1 MDQESVVLEVDPR
14 SVHQAIVQANKDV
27 ESWEKGIV
35 GAGDR
40 MQKSLERMADL
51 LIKVNDKSRSSMER
65 LTQSIEKQAAAY
77 GKTGVDRL
85 VAERDRLIKKLGD
98 EEGMIN
104 RVRAAYEKMIAVE
117 QKKDGGGA
125 EAFGRQIEQM
135 IRDPLN
141 GAKEAAAGLLEKV
154 GTMGASLAVGVGV
167 LTAIAVAGWE
177 AAKSLGEYGTRIR
190 DVELRTG
197 LAAKEVGQF
206 DFAAKAVG
214 QDVTI
219 VERLMRGLSQAAD
232 DTSTQGE
239 KARATM
245 QRLGIDLRTA
255 SGEMKPTSLILSE
268 ISDALN
274 KLPEGVQRD
283 AAAMD
288 MFKRVGVEAIPFL
301 TELNENLREAKA
313 QGFGPT
319 EDDVRRF
326 TEYQR
331 NVAELQTKWDALM
344 RQFKEGLVTTL
355 TISINWVGAGV
366 KWFLNTITPYGDEQ
380 RERQEEADARQI
392 VAAGGIG
399 VHGSRSAHR
408 SLQNQMDQMAAGF
421 MQDKPAIQARI
432 EELRKQQQDLVGN
445 LGWAAYI
452 APTEDE
458 QQRMAKAASIQKDI
472 EQMQYTLEEADKAT
486 RRADLKEGQS
496 YIDRLRSRYF
506 GTHDGIEEA
515 FQQAKKDVERY
526 RKELFEPEHPLT
538 KTEASDLNKK
548 LMEAQGREAR
558 AKASLDAESERKKF
572 LTESQAFIRKGDEAE
587 LDAIGKIYYQRD
599 LLLQQAAKV
608 KATEAEIAAIRKS
621 ADEQTGKV
629 LKDSWEKFEE
639 YDQKLRIDQQNK
651 FLELFLP
658 TKEQLKEWEDV
669 FKAQERIQDID
680 VQAQK
685 EALRRHANAQVKQ
698 AATPEDAYQ
707 IRVDL
712 AVKLA
717 QIEVDRI
724 RREDDNAKRMVMA
737 AEAQK
742 QLYTDLA
749 AAQDE
754 LEEKRAQAAERAA
767 EEAQREFDTIQKEA
781 SGLFHTLLTRPQE
794 FGKQLGNTL
803 REAILKPVTDA
814 FGGMIA
820 TAVQPLVGGIGGM
833 FKGIFGTKD
842 PVKVST
848 DLNTAATAQNSAA
861 VAMLT
866 AVLAGFMGIGMP
878 MFAAPS
884 IPGISGITLPSFSA
898 PAPATRWAG
907 LPKFADGGVT
917 TGPTIVGEA
926 GPEWVIPLKRLHNM
940 GLPPSVN
947 LVGHYGPETTE
958 ALGKATGALMD
969 IALPAGLAALAGPAG
984 ISVGDTLMALLTG
997 AVAAATPPRND
1008 GVMLGVIPIGPP
1020 GAGSYAA
1027 LSDEAKLARIAS
1039 TAQKVQVTTRPGEW
1053 IDIPGDTI
1061 WIGPRQRFAMPGAN
1075 NEVWGEGL
1083 IREVYDPSVPA
1094 RKQRITT
1101 LGIPE
1106 NQRGQGVGQAL
1117 YLAALKH
1124 GPINWEEPFQSL
1136 KITEEA
1142 SQVRAALVRK
1152 GLAERRGDWMV
1163 LTEKAR
1169 RLLGMDEVFS
1179 ASVRGPRDL
1188 EYMRK
1193 PAGSRGVRD
1202 PQSDWYY
1209 KEGGRDD
1216 WGMTHD
1222 MHVASGRKGGL
1233 KSGITRQILMANR
1246 DPELDPSGMYIGP
1259 PVDVPETTHAASM
1272 KLDAL
1277 LGDRF
1282 RNIVWKEVKGVAPG
1296 QGQKVRYGDEML
1308 SLIEAGKRIGKDAS
1322 GLSSW
1327 LKKRF
1332 PGQPFDTID
1341 LKRALDERGWT
1352 GGKLPSYD
1360 SGGSVASTGL
1370 AVVHKGEAVIPQAD
1384 TLKHSIDNLTGA
1396 MNGNATMFRWLL
1408 SSMFGGRTMDYPVA
1422 IPGIGAIQIPMG
1434 SGGASTTFSISG
1446 SGGYAPVSGGSTTAL
1461 APEGGYTPAPWAWSK
1476 TALPASELQRID
1488 QMVGGQGGK
1497 FLSKGVFNQ
1506 KALKDALS
1514 NLKGSVWNEDA
1525 WNAYP
1530 WTTGGVLAGGAQAIA
1545 TSPAAGM
1552 AGVSLALAGL
1562 TGDRRG
1568 TWGGA
1573 MESAAGGALIGDQAG
1588 GPLGAA
1594 AGASFGFEVAM
1605 FEKLFGVES
1614 PQNEAKRL
1622 VKQIY
1627 SINIDNSMARDIVN
1641 IAQQKYAG
1649 HVSIAVRDPDVRKML
1664 MLYSQATGQKFP
1676 LSASTPQSVALA
1688 ESGGR
1693 LYQQATYVNGMPY
1706 TFQSN
1711 LPVLGGYQTGTYPM
1725 PGGAPLS
1732 LQVNV
1737 SGQGAAQFVAGQ
1749 VVTPEFVQAQ
1759 WSSAGASSNGRLQNS
1774 AMIQQPG
1781 LLVS

>member
-1 MDQESVVLEVDPR
+1 MADGLESVVLEVDPR
-14 SVHQAIVQANKDV
+14 SVHNAIVQANKDV

-51 LIKVNDKSRSSMER
+51 LIKVNDKQRSSLER
-65 LTQSIEKQAAAY
+65 LTQAVEKQAAAY
-77 GKTGVDRL
+77 GKTGVGRL

-104 RVRAAYEKMIAVE
+104 RVRGAYEQMIAVE
-117 QKKDGGGA
+117 KAGSSGGGIGGTGLNARYLFFGAKDLMEGRTKFAIA
-125 EAFGRQIEQM
+125 EAANEMMRLQ
-135 IRDPLN
+135 
-141 GAKEAAAGLLEKV
+141 
-154 GTMGASLAVGVGV
+154 GTALAVGG
-167 LTAIAVAGWE
+167 AVAGVTALGF
-177 AAKSLGEYGTRIR
+177 AAYEVVKGLREIR
-190 DVELRTG
+190 EEPEKIGAEFAKLEEPLRTQNDELRSTNAH
-197 LAAKEVGQF
+197 LEETIAKLKNQP
-206 DFAAKAVG
+206 
-214 QDVTI
+214 
-219 VERLMRGLSQAAD
+219 AD
-232 DTSTQGE
+232 TLKTALYD
-239 KARATM
+239 AR
-245 QRLGIDLRTA
+245 
-255 SGEMKPTSLILSE
+255 
-268 ISDALN
+268 
-274 KLPEGVQRD
+274 
-283 AAAMD
+283 
-288 MFKRVGVEAIPFL
+288 VEADKLAESLTKDLDKL
-301 TELNENLREAKA
+301 TELLKKNEVSTWHKILGEAGTSDVANVVQQLSKSQDMLMALFSEAMAKTKNPEDVKRLQADFSRRLKNLYEGAEQDLRQR
-313 QGFGPT
+313 QGQEPGVAWFG
-319 EDDVRRF
+319 
-326 TEYQR
+326 
-331 NVAELQTKWDALM
+331 
-344 RQFKEGLVTTL
+344 
-355 TISINWVGAGV
+355 TILSSIGAGV
-366 KWFLNTITPYGDEQ
+366 PNIVYQDT
-380 RERQEEADARQI
+380 AARQ
-392 VAAGGIG
+392 
-399 VHGSRSAHR
+399 R
-408 SLQNQMDQMAAGF
+408 
-421 MQDKPAIQARI
+421 
-432 EELRKQQQDLVGN
+432 
-445 LGWAAYI
+445 
-452 APTEDE
+452 T
-458 QQRMAKAASIQKDI
+458 
-472 EQMQYTLEEADKAT
+472 
-486 RRADLKEGQS
+486 LKETLSSLDELLGMAQERITGS
-496 YIDRLRSRYF
+496 NLKPEKDRLEGLR
-506 GTHDGIEEA
+506 D
-515 FQQAKKDVERY
+515 QAKK
-526 RKELFEPEHPLT
+526 
-538 KTEASDLNKK
+538 
-548 LMEAQGREAR
+548 AQE
-558 AKASLDAESERKKF
+558 ERKKF
-572 LTESQAFIRKGDEAE
+572 ETEAASFVKRGDESE
-587 LDAIGKIYYQRD
+587 LDAIGKIYYERD
-599 LLLQQAAKV
+599 QLLKQAEKLKGV
-608 KATEAEIAAIRKS
+608 EAEIAAIRKS
-621 ADEQTGKV
+621 ADEQAGKV

-639 YDQKLRIDQQNK
+639 YDQKRRLDQQKK

-685 EALRRHANAQVKQ
+685 EALRRHGNAQVKQ

-833 FKGIFGTKD
+833 FKGMFGTKD

-926 GPEWVIPLKRLHNM
+926 GPELVIPLKRLQNM

-958 ALGKATGALMD
+958 ALGKATGALMS
-969 IALPAGLAALAGPAG
+969 IALPAGLAALGGPAG

-997 AVAAATPPRND
+997 GVAAATPPRND

-1020 GAGSYAA
+1020 GAGGYAA

-1039 TAQKVQVTTRPGEW
+1039 IAKKVQVTTRPGEW

-1094 RKQRITT
+1094 SKQRITT

-1169 RLLGMDEVFS
+1169 RLLGMDDALS

-1188 EYMRK
+1188 EYMAK
-1193 PAGSRGVRD
+1193 PKGPRGVRD

-1222 MHVASGRKGGL
+1222 MHVSSGRKGGI
-1233 KSGITRQILMANR
+1233 KSGITRQIQMANR

-1259 PVDVPETTHAASM
+1259 PVDVPETTHDASM

-1322 GLSSW
+1322 GISSW
-1327 LKKRF
+1327 LKRRF
-1332 PGQPFDTID
+1332 PGQPFNTID

-1396 MNGNATMFRWLL
+1396 MNGNTTMFRWLL
-1408 SSMFGGRTMDYPVA
+1408 SSMFGGRTMAYPVA
-1422 IPGIGAIQIPMG
+1422 IPGVGTIQIPMG
-1434 SGGASTTFSISG
+1434 GGGGSTTFSISG
-1446 SGGYAPVSGGSTTAL
+1446 GGGYTPVSGGSTTAL

-1476 TALPASELQRID
+1476 TGLPNSELQRID

-1497 FLSKGVFNQ
+1497 FLSKGVFSQ

-1573 MESAAGGALIGDQAG
+1573 MESAAGGALIGDQVG

-1641 IAQQKYAG
+1641 VAQQKYAG

-1676 LSASTPQSVALA
+1676 LSASTPQSAALA

>member
-14 SVHQAIVQANKDV
+14 SIHQAIVQANKDV
-27 ESWEKGIV
+27 EGWEKGIV

-51 LIKVNDKSRSSMER
+51 LVKVNDKSRNSMER
-65 LTQSIEKQAAAY
+65 LTQAVEKQAAAY
-77 GKTGVDRL
+77 GRTGVDRL

-98 EEGMIN
+98 EEGMVN
-104 RVRAAYEKMIAVE
+104 RVRAAYEKMIAAE

-154 GTMGASLAVGVGV
+154 GTMGAALGAGLGV
-167 LTAIAVAGWE
+167 LTAIAAAGWE

-206 DFAAKAVG
+206 AFAAKAVG
-214 QDVTI
+214 QDVEI

-245 QRLGIDLRTA
+245 QRLGIDLRT
-255 SGEMKPTSLILSE
+255 SMGEMKPTSLLLTE

-288 MFKRVGVEAIPFL
+288 LFKRVGIEAIPFL
-301 TELNENLREAKA
+301 TELNENLKEAKA

-319 EDDVRRF
+319 EDDIRRF
-326 TEYQR
+326 TEYQHD
-331 NVAELQTKWDALM
+331 VAELQTKWDALM
-344 RQFKEGLVTTL
+344 RKFKEGLVTTL

-366 KWFLNTITPYGDEQ
+366 KWFLNNITPYGDEQ
-380 RERQEEADARQI
+380 RERQEEEDARQ
-392 VAAGGIG
+392 VAAAGGVG
-399 VHGSRSAHR
+399 AHGSRSAHR
-408 SLQNQMDQMAAGF
+408 SLQRQMDQMAPGF

-445 LGWAAYI
+445 LGWAAFI

-458 QQRMAKAASIQKDI
+458 QKRMAKAASIQKDI
-472 EQMQYTLEEADKAT
+472 ESMQYTLDEAEKAT
-486 RRADLKEGQS
+486 RRKDLNEGQS
-496 YIDRLRSRYF
+496 YIDRLRARYF

-515 FQQAKKDVERY
+515 YQQAKKEVERY

-548 LMEAQGREAR
+548 LVEAQGREAR
-558 AKASLDAESERKKF
+558 AKASLDAETERKKF

-621 ADEQTGKV
+621 ADEQAGKV
-629 LKDSWEKFEE
+629 LKESWEKFEE
-639 YDQKLRIDQQNK
+639 YDQKRRLDQQKK
-651 FLELFLP
+651 FLSLFLP
-658 TKEQLKEWEDV
+658 SKEQLKEWEDV
-669 FKAQERIQDID
+669 FKAQDRIQDID

-685 EALRRHANAQVKQ
+685 EAMRRHANMQVKQ

-712 AVKLA
+712 AIKLA

-724 RREDDNAKRMVMA
+724 RREDDNAKKMVMA

-781 SGLFHTLLTRPQE
+781 SSLFHTLLTKPQD
-794 FGKQLGNTL
+794 FAKQLGTTL
-803 REAILKPVTDA
+803 REAILKPITEG

-833 FKGIFGTKD
+833 FKGMFGKD
-842 PVKVST
+842 PAKAST
-848 DLNTAATAQNSAA
+848 DLNTAATVQNSAA
-861 VAMLT
+861 IAMLT

-884 IPGISGITLPSFSA
+884 IPGISGIPLPAFSA
-898 PAPATRWAG
+898 PASGMRSG

-917 TGPTIVGEA
+917 NGPTIVGEA
-926 GPEWVIPLKRLHNM
+926 GPELVIPLKRLQNM

-947 LVGHYGPETTE
+947 LVGHYGPETTK
-958 ALGKATGALMD
+958 ALEKATYALMD
-969 IALPAGLAALAGPAG
+969 IALPAGLGALGGPAG
-984 ISVGDTLMALLTG
+984 ISIGDTFMALLTG
-997 AVAAATPPRND
+997 AVAAATPPRYD
-1008 GVMLGVIPIGPP
+1008 GVLMGVVAPP
-1020 GAGSYAA
+1020 GDMEPYYTARWVVNPRNGEILTSRIARWSETTDLLPEHHQLMAAKGWPTAGRNYDLMHRGQAI
-1027 LSDEAKLARIAS
+1027 LARDGTIL
-1039 TAQKVQVTTRPGEW
+1039 
-1053 IDIPGDTI
+1053 DLGD
-1061 WIGPRQRFAMPGAN
+1061 QS
-1075 NEVWGEGL
+1075 GEGFAEFAAAYGNDA
-1083 IREVYDPSVPA
+1083 IRRFRPLTRSQAA
-1094 RKQRITT
+1094 RLEGHITD
-1101 LGIPE
+1101 LFE
-1106 NQRGQGVGQAL
+1106 N
-1117 YLAALKH
+1117 
-1124 GPINWEEPFQSL
+1124 
-1136 KITEEA
+1136 
-1142 SQVRAALVRK
+1142 
-1152 GLAERRGDWMV
+1152 
-1163 LTEKAR
+1163 
-1169 RLLGMDEVFS
+1169 LLPRS

-1188 EYMRK
+1188 EYMARPK
-1193 PAGSRGVRD
+1193 SGPRGVLD
-1202 PQSDWYY
+1202 PETDWYWG
-1209 KEGGRDD
+1209 EGGRDA
-1216 WGMTHD
+1216 WGMT
-1222 MHVASGRKGGL
+1222 AEQRAAAGRKGGKRAQETL
-1233 KSGITRQILMANR
+1233 RLNPR
-1246 DPELDPSGMYIGP
+1246 DPDLDMFGNYVGP
-1259 PVDVPETTHAASM
+1259 PVDPRETVHEASRKIDEQFKHLADIDWSRKSGQITRFVNVGGERM
-1272 KLDAL
+1272 SL
-1277 LGDRF
+1277 L
-1282 RNIVWKEVKGVAPG
+1282 
-1296 QGQKVRYGDEML
+1296 Q
-1308 SLIEAGKRIGKDAS
+1308 AGKRFGVS
-1322 GLSSW
+1322 SLSIERE
-1327 LKKRF
+1327 LRARY
-1332 PGQPFDTID
+1332 PGQDWSTID
-1341 LKRALDERGWT
+1341 LSEVIKEWGLRSVDATKAHRI
-1352 GGKLPSYD
+1352 PSHD
-1360 SGGSVASTGL
+1360 SGGTIASTGI
-1370 AVVHKGEAVIPQAD
+1370 AVVHKGEAVVPQAD
-1384 TLKHSIDNLTGA
+1384 TLKRSIDNLTGA
-1396 MNGNATMFRWLL
+1396 MNGNAVMFRWLL
-1408 SSMFGGRTMDYPVA
+1408 SSMFGGRAAAYPVA
-1422 IPGIGAIQIPMG
+1422 IPGVGTIQIPMG
-1434 SGGASTTFSISG
+1434 GGGSIINFSGGGGYTPVASGGGAS
-1446 SGGYAPVSGGSTTAL
+1446 L
-1461 APEGGYTPAPWAWSK
+1461 APEGGYTPAPWAWTK
-1476 TALPASELQRID
+1476 TGLPQSELERLD
-1488 QMVGGQGGK
+1488 QMVTGGKGGK

-1530 WTTGGVLAGGAQAIA
+1530 WTTGGVMAGGIQAVA

-1552 AGVSLALAGL
+1552 AGFSLAMGGL

-1573 MESAAGGALIGDQAG
+1573 MEAAAGGALIGDQIG

-1627 SINIDNSMARDIVN
+1627 SINIDNSMAKDIVN
-1641 IAQQKYAG
+1641 VAQQKYAG
-1649 HVSIAVRDPDVRKML
+1649 HVSLAVRDPDVRKML
-1664 MLYSQATGQKFP
+1664 MLYSQATGQRFP
-1676 LSASTPQSVALA
+1676 LSASTPQSAALA

-1725 PGGAPLS
+1725 PGGSPMS
-1732 LQVNV
+1732 LQVNI

-1774 AMIQQPG
+1774 AMMQQPG
-1781 LLVS
+1781 LVVS